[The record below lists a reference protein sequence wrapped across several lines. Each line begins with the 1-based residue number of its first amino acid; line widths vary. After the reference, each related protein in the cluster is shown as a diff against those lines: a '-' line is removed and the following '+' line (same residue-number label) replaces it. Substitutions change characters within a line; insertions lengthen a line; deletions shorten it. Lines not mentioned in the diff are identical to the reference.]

1 MSCQDAAF
9 GVAKGSILCRCSY
22 LPGGFFNVILLVERC
37 GNSKIEMFVYA
48 GNVKIMRFATDK
60 IVSEKSKTAE

>member
-1 MSCQDAAF
+1 M
-9 GVAKGSILCRCSY
+9 
-22 LPGGFFNVILLVERC
+22 ILLVERY
-37 GNSKIEMFVYA
+37 GNSKIEMSVYA

>member
-1 MSCQDAAF
+1 MIQLI
-9 GVAKGSILCRCSY
+9 K
-22 LPGGFFNVILLVERC
+22 RC

>member
-1 MSCQDAAF
+1 MSSF
-9 GVAKGSILCRCSY
+9 LSVWWVFS
-22 LPGGFFNVILLVERC
+22 VILLVERC
-37 GNSKIEMFVYA
+37 ENGKIEMFVYA

>member
-1 MSCQDAAF
+1 M
-9 GVAKGSILCRCSY
+9 
-22 LPGGFFNVILLVERC
+22 ILLVERC